1 MKKRKRGRKLS
12 RKRNQRR
19 ALLKSL
25 VSSLFLKDKIKT
37 TEAKAKE
44 ASIFAQKFITK
55 AKKSSFKD
63 KNDLSARR
71 FLSRFFS
78 KLVVDKIIK
87 EIVPRYKERKGG
99 YTRIIKLG
107 PRRADG
113 AKMAIIELVK

>member
-12 RKRNQRR
+12 RKRDQRR

-25 VSSLFLKDKIKT
+25 ASALFLKDKIKT
-37 TEAKAKE
+37 TEARAKE
-44 ASIFAQKFITK
+44 VSIFAQKFITK
-55 AKKSSFKD
+55 AKRSSFKD
-63 KNDLSARR
+63 KNDLNARR
-71 FLSRFFS
+71 SLSRFFS

-87 EIVPRYKERKGG
+87 EIAPRYNKRKGG

-107 PRRADG
+107 PRRAEG